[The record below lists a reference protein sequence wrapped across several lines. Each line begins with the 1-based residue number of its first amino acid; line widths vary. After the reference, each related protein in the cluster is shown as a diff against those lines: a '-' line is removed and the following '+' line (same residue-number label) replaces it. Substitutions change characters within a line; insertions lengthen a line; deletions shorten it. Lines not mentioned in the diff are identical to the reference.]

1 MFSWPRF
8 LESQGITYVTRGPNT
23 GPGQISTRCP
33 MCGNA
38 DPSEHMSI
46 SLKGSGWRCF
56 RNPRAHSG
64 KARWRL
70 IQALLHCSA
79 EEAHR
84 LAGDDVTA
92 TPVDYDMVSRLSGLL
107 GLTQPDSEKPTG
119 LLTLPKEFKPVSS
132 FGVFTQAFWGYTMSR
147 GYTADQVGWL
157 VQKYQ
162 LHYAVR
168 GRFAYRLIIPVYDAE
183 GRLMTWTGRTIRPGE
198 KVRYKTLSS
207 QPREGYRGP
216 LAVKPPTTLLLGLPL
231 LLTAPNPEILV
242 LCEGPFDA
250 MRVSA
255 LGRHLGVY
263 GTCLFGLNITEAQV
277 LLVERLMVRFRRLV
291 LLLDPDAELVTFRIK
306 DQLLPMQVK
315 VGILPK
321 GVKDPGDLS
330 KFAAQELFNSW
341 LEKV

>member
-1 MFSWPRF
+1 MPI
-8 LESQGITYVTRGPNT
+8 EG
-23 GPGQISTRCP
+23 
-33 MCGNA
+33 
-38 DPSEHMSI
+38 
-46 SLKGSGWRCF
+46 
-56 RNPRAHSG
+56 
-64 KARWRL
+64 
-70 IQALLHCSA
+70 
-79 EEAHR
+79 
-84 LAGDDVTA
+84 LAG
-92 TPVDYDMVSRLSGLL
+92 P
-107 GLTQPDSEKPTG
+107 
-119 LLTLPKEFKPVSS
+119 LTLPKEFKPIANGGSLA
-132 FGVFTQAFWGYTMSR
+132 QAFWDYILSR
-147 GYTADQVGWL
+147 GYVQAQVSWL

-162 LHYAVR
+162 LYYAVR
-168 GRFAYRLIIPVYDAE
+168 GPFSYRLIIPVHDAE

-216 LAVKPPTTLLLGLPL
+216 LAVKPPTTLLLDLPFL
-231 LLTAPNPEILV
+231 LAAPNPEILV

-330 KFAAQELFNSW
+330 KLAAQELFNSW